1 MRPDP
6 FVASRHFPYEGNP
19 LNDPSGTYCLI
30 KYGLYVIPSGFE
42 VKGFPHPPLRK
53 SFVCNDS
60 RNIIYAKHNIFCR
73 KATSF
78 SERKR
83 KRYLR
88 LWRKMV
94 FLPAVGNTTLR
105 VVVPLPPREGRRI
118 PKQSYFRYPFL
129 IFNFQ
134 LLIFNFISAP
144 KAHSL
149 GPTPQALVPL
159 FTVHCPLTTAH

>member
-1 MRPDP
+1 M
-6 FVASRHFPYEGNP
+6 FSRHSPGDGVP
-19 LNDPSGTYCLI
+19 DIPSGTYCLI

-53 SFVCNDS
+53 SFVCDDS
-60 RNIIYAKHNIFCR
+60 RNTIYAKHNIICR

-78 SERKR
+78 SDRKR

-105 VVVPLPPREGRRI
+105 VVVPLPPREGLRI
-118 PKQSYFRYPFL
+118 SKQFRFLHSYSSRAV
-129 IFNFQ
+129 
-134 LLIFNFISAP
+134 LLAP
-144 KAHSL
+144 KALLFYGKSPLPSSL
-149 GPTPQALVPL
+149 FPKDENFLLKTHKPP
-159 FTVHCPLTTAH
+159 P

>member
-1 MRPDP
+1 MSRNLLRKTKREKVQTLLYQTLN
-6 FVASRHFPYEGNP
+6 FAHVVEGLVATRS
-19 LNDPSGTYCLI
+19 LDDPSGTYCLI

-53 SFVCNDS
+53 SFVCDDS
-60 RNIIYAKHNIFCR
+60 RNTIYAKHNIICR

-78 SERKR
+78 SDRKR

-105 VVVPLPPREGRRI
+105 VVVPLPPREG
-118 PKQSYFRYPFL
+118 
-129 IFNFQ
+129 
-134 LLIFNFISAP
+134 
-144 KAHSL
+144 
-149 GPTPQALVPL
+149 
-159 FTVHCPLTTAH
+159 

>member
-1 MRPDP
+1 M
-6 FVASRHFPYEGNP
+6 FSRHSPGDGVP
-19 LNDPSGTYCLI
+19 DIPSGTYCLI

-42 VKGFPHPPLRK
+42 VKDFPHPPLRK
-53 SFVCNDS
+53 SFVCDDS
-60 RNIIYAKHNIFCR
+60 RNIIYAKHNIICR

-105 VVVPLPPREGRRI
+105 VVVPLPPREGLRI
-118 PKQSYFRYPFL
+118 PRQFRFLHSYYSRVA
-129 IFNFQ
+129 
-134 LLIFNFISAP
+134 LLTP
-144 KAHSL
+144 KAL
-149 GPTPQALVPL
+149 L
-159 FTVHCPLTTAH
+159 FSVHCPLTTKKRPFSKPRLGI

>member
-1 MRPDP
+1 MEIPLIGEM
-6 FVASRHFPYEGNP
+6 SRSDKRVWALP
-19 LNDPSGTYCLI
+19 LPPTPTRIPKQFRFLHSFLTTDDCPLSTARSGTYCLI
-30 KYGLYVIPSGFE
+30 KYGWYVIPSGFE

-105 VVVPLPPREGRRI
+105 VVVPLPPREGLRI
-118 PKQSYFRYPFL
+118 PKNLRSGL
-129 IFNFQ
+129 
-134 LLIFNFISAP
+134 
-144 KAHSL
+144 H
-149 GPTPQALVPL
+149 T
-159 FTVHCPLTTAH
+159 